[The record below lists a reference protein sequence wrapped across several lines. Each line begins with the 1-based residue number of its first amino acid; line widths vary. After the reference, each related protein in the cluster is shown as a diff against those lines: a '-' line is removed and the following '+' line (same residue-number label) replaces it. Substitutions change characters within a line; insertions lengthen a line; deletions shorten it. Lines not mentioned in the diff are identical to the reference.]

1 MELTVGALALVVA
14 VLVVSFGVFVTVLK
28 SKTNKEKQ
36 NYEKLDLRVR
46 SIEQYITKKKKRS
59 RRASTKNKSV
69 RRVDNM

>member
-69 RRVDNM
+69 RRVTN

>member
-14 VLVVSFGVFVTVLK
+14 VLVISFGVFVTVLK